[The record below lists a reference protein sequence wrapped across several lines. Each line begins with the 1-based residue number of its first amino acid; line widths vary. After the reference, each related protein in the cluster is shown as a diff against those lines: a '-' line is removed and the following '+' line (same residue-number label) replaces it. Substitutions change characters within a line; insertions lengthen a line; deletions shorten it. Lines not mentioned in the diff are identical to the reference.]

1 MLKNFAVSDKFCN
14 FVADLCKS
22 DNSQNVKTVKKL
34 NKTNGS
40 IRKNQKK
47 RRRTGVHHRS
57 WPFRLH
63 QQRQQIGEVLGKKV
77 NVQEFQE
84 LVDEY
89 QEVLKMTQG
98 VDNFS
103 EEQLNSIKDE
113 VWNSFVNEQIIQAE
127 AAKIG
132 LTVTDEE
139 LQNMM
144 KEGTNPMLLRSPFVN
159 QQTGRFDAT
168 MLTKF
173 LDDYKKNAS
182 NPQLS
187 ESYDR
192 IYKYWQFIEK
202 QLRQQTLAQKYQAL
216 LGNAMLSNPVSA
228 KMAFEGQNQ
237 ESNILLASIAY
248 SSINDNDVK
257 VDDSDLKAKYEE
269 QKEMFKQTV
278 ETRDIKYVDFQVEA
292 SAADRKALMTT
303 MQEASTKLQSG
314 ANPAEVVRKAQSQ
327 FPYTGI
333 AATKRAYPSDIAA
346 KLDSMSVGQTT
357 APFESKGDNTLNV
370 VKLISKVQMPDSIEY
385 RQIQVG
391 GATIE
396 AARKTADSIYTA
408 LKAGADFEAIAKK
421 YGQTA
426 QKQWLTSAMY
436 ENSASMDEDSKNYL
450 NAINTLSVNDLKN
463 IEFSQGNIVL
473 QVTNRKAMVD
483 KYDVAVVK
491 HTIDFSKATYS
502 EAYNKFSQYV
512 SENKTL
518 EELEKNAAKFGFK
531 VQERR
536 DMFNSEHNVAGL
548 RSTRET
554 MKWIFD
560 AKVGEVSPLYEC
572 GNNDNLLV
580 VALTGIHPVGYRSL
594 EAVKEM
600 VKAEVIRDKKFEQIK
615 TKLAGVADIAAAK
628 AKGARI
634 DSVNQ
639 ITFTAPVFVQAT
651 GASEPALSGAVAAAK
666 QGEFSKSLV
675 KGNGGA
681 YLFQVLKKAAREGV
695 KFDEKATE
703 KMLGQQAAQAASRFM
718 QELYQKAGV
727 VDNRYLFF

>member
-1 MLKNFAVSDKFCN
+1 MAALGK
-14 FVADLCKS
+14 
-22 DNSQNVKTVKKL
+22 
-34 NKTNGS
+34 
-40 IRKNQKK
+40 IRK
-47 RRRTGVHHRS
+47 RGVALVCIIGLGLFAFIAEEAFRS
-57 WPFRLH
+57 CEATKN
-63 QQRQQIGEVLGKKV
+63 QQRQQIGEVLGNKV
-77 NVQEFQE
+77 NVQEFQA

-113 VWNSFVNEQIIQAE
+113 VWNSFV
-127 AAKIG
+127 
-132 LTVTDEE
+132 

-173 LDDYKKNAS
+173 LDDYKKNAN
-182 NPQLS
+182 NPQMA

-216 LGNAMLSNPVSA
+216 LGNSILSNPVSA

-237 ESNILLASIAY
+237 ESNIQLASIAY

-536 DMFNSEHNVAGL
+536 DMFNSEHNVA
-548 RSTRET
+548 
-554 MKWIFD
+554 
-560 AKVGEVSPLYEC
+560 
-572 GNNDNLLV
+572 
-580 VALTGIHPVGYRSL
+580 YRSL

-651 GASEPALSGAVAAAK
+651 GASEPALAGAVAAAK
-666 QGEFSKSLV
+666 QGEFSKALV

-703 KMLGQQAAQAASRFM
+703 QMLGQQAAQAASRFM